1 MMKRTLLPLAIGLL
15 VGAIAYSG
23 ISRTNTPVADTGE
36 KTPWTSLQYNNAEDT
51 FRFAIVSDR
60 TGGHR
65 EGIFSKAI
73 AQLNLMQPEF
83 VLSVGDLIEGYSDKL
98 PVIESMWKEF
108 DQYITKLTM
117 PFFHVPGNHDTSNTA
132 MTEHWKARF
141 GKLYYHF
148 VYKNVLF
155 LCVHTEDYP
164 AGQKQATRISPEQT
178 AYFAKVLDENKNVRH
193 TIVAMHKPVWSHSN
207 TDEIGYDAF
216 EKLLL
221 DRPYTVFAGHV
232 HHYRKFVR
240 HGRNYYQL
248 ATTGGGSK
256 LRGVTYGEFDH
267 ITWVTVKKDGPILAN
282 VLLNGILP
290 EDLSTV
296 QPVAEEKGVEPKDRR
311 LTYVTSG
318 KVLLNGKPVENVDVV
333 FYYIV
338 PEEEQPKVKGA
349 KQIRASDGM
358 TNAQGEFTLS
368 TYTNG
373 DGAPKGE
380 FIVVVMPFKTK
391 TGLPVNAPTIPE
403 KYTKWQT
410 SPLKATIK
418 EGKNEVVLELTE

>member
-1 MMKRTLLPLAIGLL
+1 MKRTLLPLVVGLL
-15 VGAIAYSG
+15 VGAVAYSG
-23 ISRTNTPVADTGE
+23 MSRQDAPSTDTGG
-36 KTPWTSLQYNNAEDT
+36 KTPWTSLQFNNADDT

-65 EGIFSKAI
+65 EGIFAKAV

-83 VLSVGDLIEGYSDKL
+83 VLSVGDLIEGYSDKQ
-98 PVIESMWKEF
+98 PAIEGMWKEF
-108 DQYITKLTM
+108 DGFIGKLTM
-117 PFFHVPGNHDTSNTA
+117 PFFHVPGNHDTANTVMA
-132 MTEHWKARF
+132 QYWKNKF

-148 VYKNVLF
+148 LYKNVLF
-155 LCVHTEDYP
+155 LCAHTEDFP

-178 AYFAKVLDENKNVRH
+178 AYFAKVLEENKNVRH
-193 TIVAMHKPVWSHSN
+193 TIVAMHKPVWVQN
-207 TDEIGYDAF
+207 NADEIGYTAF

-256 LRGVTYGEFDH
+256 LRGLDYGEFDH
-267 ITWVTVKKDGPILAN
+267 ITWITMKKDTPVLAN

-290 EDLSTV
+290 EDLSIV

-311 LTYVTSG
+311 QTFTASG
-318 KVLLNGKPVENVDVV
+318 KILLNGKPVENAEVI
-333 FYYIV
+333 FYYVV
-338 PEEEQPKVKGA
+338 PPDEQVKLKGA
-349 KQIRASDGM
+349 KQVRSSDGI
-358 TNAQGEFTLS
+358 TNAQGEFSLS
-368 TYTNG
+368 TYTMG

-380 FIVVVMPFKTK
+380 FLVAVVPFKTR
-391 TGLPVNAPTIPE
+391 TGLDVKAPTIPE
-403 KYTKWQT
+403 VYTKWQT

-418 EGKNEVVLELTE
+418 EGKNEVVLELKE